1 MTKPTIVRELVI
13 NGYLDGKSYD
23 QIAYELDI
31 AKGSVF
37 NIINTWI
44 AQIGIPDIDALREF
58 SVTVRKS
65 GITIK
70 QCAQSYRFI
79 QILASFGISDE
90 LDSTF
95 FQNTDLIQRNTAE
108 NEDRSVINKGRSG
121 GMKKDH
127 AITPRNNFDY
137 FIEDIYNNC
146 NRLGIKS
153 TNVIQWI
160 QDLLEF
166 NSSGFDSTVET
177 VTNTH
182 NDIIEPIEYQNLTA
196 NKMPLTRKPEKMKN
210 ERDSQIPF
218 ISHISGFI
226 KQKKIKVQGLDI
238 YKNKLQQ
245 EIRNLEGQ
253 KNILVSKINSLKR
266 KESASLT
273 YLDWYNNLKN
283 EILNEYGIKLEE
295 EFSSFVRVFSD
306 FKYYD
311 YDAHQI
317 VKEYKQIESLRYEM
331 KSIQGIIESIIVT
344 RDDLL
349 GTIES
354 LETEKSYSRLS
365 LNALQEL
372 TYAGFGVEELKL
384 LKNIIIEISL
394 SNGISVSDAGKK
406 FLKDVES
413 QYDSKLG
420 FESKITELQTEL
432 KKLED
437 EVPGYKE
444 YLQSRVFISGALQYL
459 YKYHVTDDDI
469 INMTDIVTAY
479 KDGNIILN
487 SKLSTEDIV
496 DENRLVK
503 KKFYWKS
510 LINEIINLGDINSQ
524 VAKQRSYLDLL
535 KKETDDLNIGRQKL
549 NEQILL
555 SGQLLNSL
563 SGQLTHFVESLKQ
576 IMSSAIELNQK
587 IFILYQPYFFIHI
600 TISGSKG
607 NNNKQ
612 KGE

>member
-210 ERDSQIPF
+210 ERDKQIPF
-218 ISHISGFI
+218 ISHII
-226 KQKKIKVQGLDI
+226 GL
-238 YKNKLQQ
+238 
-245 EIRNLEGQ
+245 
-253 KNILVSKINSLKR
+253 
-266 KESASLT
+266 
-273 YLDWYNNLKN
+273 
-283 EILNEYGIKLEE
+283 
-295 EFSSFVRVFSD
+295 
-306 FKYYD
+306 
-311 YDAHQI
+311 
-317 VKEYKQIESLRYEM
+317 
-331 KSIQGIIESIIVT
+331 
-344 RDDLL
+344 
-349 GTIES
+349 
-354 LETEKSYSRLS
+354 
-365 LNALQEL
+365 
-372 TYAGFGVEELKL
+372 
-384 LKNIIIEISL
+384 
-394 SNGISVSDAGKK
+394 
-406 FLKDVES
+406 
-413 QYDSKLG
+413 
-420 FESKITELQTEL
+420 
-432 KKLED
+432 
-437 EVPGYKE
+437 
-444 YLQSRVFISGALQYL
+444 
-459 YKYHVTDDDI
+459 
-469 INMTDIVTAY
+469 
-479 KDGNIILN
+479 
-487 SKLSTEDIV
+487 
-496 DENRLVK
+496 
-503 KKFYWKS
+503 
-510 LINEIINLGDINSQ
+510 
-524 VAKQRSYLDLL
+524 
-535 KKETDDLNIGRQKL
+535 
-549 NEQILL
+549 
-555 SGQLLNSL
+555 
-563 SGQLTHFVESLKQ
+563 
-576 IMSSAIELNQK
+576 
-587 IFILYQPYFFIHI
+587 
-600 TISGSKG
+600 
-607 NNNKQ
+607 
-612 KGE
+612 

>member
-487 SKLSTEDIV
+487 SKLSY
-496 DENRLVK
+496 
-503 KKFYWKS
+503 F
-510 LINEIINLGDINSQ
+510 
-524 VAKQRSYLDLL
+524 LL
-535 KKETDDLNIGRQKL
+535 
-549 NEQILL
+549 
-555 SGQLLNSL
+555 
-563 SGQLTHFVESLKQ
+563 
-576 IMSSAIELNQK
+576 
-587 IFILYQPYFFIHI
+587 
-600 TISGSKG
+600 
-607 NNNKQ
+607 
-612 KGE
+612 

>member
-196 NKMPLTRKPEKMKN
+196 NKMPLTRKPEKMN

-253 KNILVSKINSLKR
+253 KNILVSKINTLKR

-587 IFILYQPYFFIHI
+587 IFILYQLYFFIHI

>member
-1 MTKPTIVRELVI
+1 MHERELHEENEYLRDKSFHGEGKESSNNDTSKIINVI
-13 NGYLDGKSYD
+13 KGTKTKGERTEVIYGSEKTTKMILKVLDNTSIKWDNYTNSQGPSIGMGVNPIRKGFKDAYKRGIIIRFITEINNSNLRYCEEFMK
-23 QIAYELDI
+23 IAELRHLDN
-31 AKGSVF
+31 AKGGMAV
-37 NIINTWI
+37 TEKEYI
-44 AQIGIPDIDALREF
+44 A
-58 SVTVRKS
+58 
-65 GITIK
+65 
-70 QCAQSYRFI
+70 
-79 QILASFGISDE
+79 
-90 LDSTF
+90 
-95 FQNTDLIQRNTAE
+95 
-108 NEDRSVINKGRSG
+108 
-121 GMKKDH
+121 
-127 AITPRNNFDY
+127 
-137 FIEDIYNNC
+137 
-146 NRLGIKS
+146 
-153 TNVIQWI
+153 
-160 QDLLEF
+160 
-166 NSSGFDSTVET
+166 
-177 VTNTH
+177 
-182 NDIIEPIEYQNLTA
+182 TA
-196 NKMPLTRKPEKMKN
+196 NLQETQPVAHL
-210 ERDSQIPF
+210 
-218 ISHISGFI
+218 
-226 KQKKIKVQGLDI
+226 I
-238 YKNKLQQ
+238 YSNVMEIVEQQQ
-245 EIRNLEGQ
+245 EVFESLWEKAIPAEQRIREIREGQ
-253 KNILVSKINSLKR
+253 KNILVSKINNLKR